1 MNFFITIFILII
13 CYFLFFKKENR
24 IRKINSKIPGP
35 KGLPI
40 IGNLHEF
47 KKDPQIQFQNWYEK
61 YGTIYSVRMGN
72 IDSVVL
78 TGYPIIRK
86 AFVDN
91 SNAFAPRFQRWSRMK
106 LNGCKN
112 LIGSN
117 DELHT
122 TLKKIVL
129 SEMTPTR
136 IKRME
141 NHIVWECEKLCKVL
155 DKHCESGLP
164 FSLNMYCKLFSLNII
179 MRFLFGIDYSYENQ
193 DNQHIINI
201 IIEFFFYGG
210 NAIVSDFIPIIRPFY
225 KENKFFQLYP
235 VVCGHINQLIEN
247 YKLEKGKK
255 PCGVDQ
261 EVSAGSG
268 ASSPHISDDGDGDNE
283 TIMGKLLEEFN
294 NGSIGWDS
302 LVSTCVDVFLGG
314 TDTTS
319 NSIIFSLIALANNPD
334 RQDKLYDQIKNNL
347 QMPKN
352 ELVVRH
358 SIHRSSIPYLSL
370 VIKEIYRLYPV
381 SLLGL
386 PHITTEDVEIGG
398 YTIAKGTQIIQNIF
412 ASHKCEKTFPSPN
425 SFIPERFIETGCNNM
440 FGGGP
445 TNLVHFGTGVRDCI
459 GKSLAD
465 CEFYTLLAT
474 LINRYEFINPST
486 SEPLNDI
493 GIFGVAYQPPDNQFF
508 IKRRI

>member
-1 MNFFITIFILII
+1 MER
-13 CYFLFFKKENR
+13 KSHRSEKENR

-35 KGLPI
+35 KALPI
-40 IGNLHEF
+40 VGNLHEL
-47 KKDPQIQFQNWYEK
+47 KNDPLTRFQNWYEK
-61 YGTIYSVRMGN
+61 YGAIYSIRMGN

-86 AFVDN
+86 AFIEN
-91 SNAFAPRFQRWSRMK
+91 SNVFAPRYHRWSRLK
-106 LNGCKN
+106 LNGCRN
-112 LIGSN
+112 LSGSN

-141 NHIVWECEKLCKVL
+141 NHIAWECEKISKIL

-193 DNQHIINI
+193 ENQEIVSLVM
-201 IIEFFFYGG
+201 ECFYHGG
-210 NAIVSDFIPIIRPFY
+210 SAIMSDFIPIIRPFY
-225 KENKFFQLYP
+225 KENKFFQLYTTLT
-235 VVCGHINQLIEN
+235 GHINQLIEN
-247 YKLEKGKK
+247 YKLEKSKK
-255 PCGVDQ
+255 K
-261 EVSAGSG
+261 SG
-268 ASSPHISDDGDGDNE
+268 AATSSEDEE

-302 LVSTCVDVFLGG
+302 LVSTCVDVLIGG
-314 TDTTS
+314 THTTS
-319 NSIIFSLIALANNPD
+319 NTVIFSLIALANNPD
-334 RQDKLYDQIKNNL
+334 CQDKLYDQIKNNR
-347 QMPKN
+347 QMSKD

-358 SIHRSSIPYLSL
+358 SVHRSSIPYLSL
-370 VIKEIYRLYPV
+370 VIKETYRLYPV
-381 SLLGL
+381 SLIGL
-386 PHITTEDVEIGG
+386 PHVTSEDVEIGG

-445 TNLVHFGTGVRDCI
+445 TNLVHFGTGVRDCV

-486 SEPLNDI
+486 SKPLNDFGII
-493 GIFGVAYQPPDNQFF
+493 GVGFHPPDNQFF